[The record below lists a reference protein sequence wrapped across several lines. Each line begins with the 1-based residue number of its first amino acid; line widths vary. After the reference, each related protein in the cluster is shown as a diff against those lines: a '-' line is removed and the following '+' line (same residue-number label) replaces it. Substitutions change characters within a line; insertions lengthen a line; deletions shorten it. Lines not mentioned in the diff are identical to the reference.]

1 MFNVATENTSVVG
14 VWLFSHRTVIK
25 THDDATEIAELDD
38 EAENQPRAS
47 RMSRGKSRDLVT
59 CCFRCH
65 QTHCRIVII
74 YRHRNAR
81 RSGSKIQT
89 TQQASLF
96 VMLSASRITGQL
108 GPYKVQTHRRDM
120 KHAGERKKSSI

>member
-14 VWLFSHRTVIK
+14 VWLFSHRTVIN

-59 CCFRCH
+59 SCFRCH
-65 QTHCRIVII
+65 
-74 YRHRNAR
+74 
-81 RSGSKIQT
+81 
-89 TQQASLF
+89 
-96 VMLSASRITGQL
+96 
-108 GPYKVQTHRRDM
+108 
-120 KHAGERKKSSI
+120 